1 MKLKTS
7 LTILGGCLII
17 FVFIMLPIVLSV
29 QGKKEDNVAS
39 YTGSSFTLTDVN
51 NNPIT
56 EKSFQSPVTALFFGF
71 THCPDVCPMTLNKL
85 NNGKYSETSIKII
98 QSFGICSLIECT
110 LKTGRT
116 HQVRLHLTSINSPLV
131 GDQTYGKSKLNQFG
145 KNKDTFNKFM
155 ILKNFGRHALHAM
168 HLGFIHPKQ
177 NKKMEFNSKLPE
189 DITNLLD
196 LLVKY

>member
-85 NNGKYSETSIKII
+85 NIISEQLKKENKSLKVFFISIDPERDTPEVMRDYLSSFGDQFIGITGEPEKIFKLSQSWSIVSQKIFSENGEYTVNHSSPVILLKDGKYVATIRQQDDIKK
-98 QSFGICSLIECT
+98 SL
-110 LKTGRT
+110 
-116 HQVRLHLTSINSPLV
+116 
-131 GDQTYGKSKLNQFG
+131 
-145 KNKDTFNKFM
+145 
-155 ILKNFGRHALHAM
+155 
-168 HLGFIHPKQ
+168 
-177 NKKMEFNSKLPE
+177 KKIK
-189 DITNLLD
+189 
-196 LLVKY
+196 KYL